1 MLKIFKFRVKS
12 LVYTNLSLNPQHH
25 IMQYN
30 QHFVMVYFFF
40 SLLYLIIIYKS
51 CDQTFIYSFLRKYRN
66 MIINLLPLWVN
77 LSFSFFLF
85 KLKTDSSYIP
95 TKDFSSSTPSI
106 QTSLSLSFVSA
117 PSSSPLEQVSKRQQP
132 KCKYTTKPHTIR
144 QG

>member
-1 MLKIFKFRVKS
+1 MYSWCLKYLS
-12 LVYTNLSLNPQHH
+12 SELSLWFILTSVWILNT
-25 IMQYN
+25 ILCN
-30 QHFVMVYFFF
+30 TINILSWNISFF
-40 SLLYLIIIYKS
+40 SFLYLLL

>member
-1 MLKIFKFRVKS
+1 MYSWCLKYLS
-12 LVYTNLSLNPQHH
+12 SELSLWFILTSVWILNT
-25 IMQYN
+25 ILCSTIN
-30 QHFVMVYFFF
+30 ILSWNISFF
-40 SLLYLIIIYKS
+40 SFLYLLL

-106 QTSLSLSFVSA
+106 QTSLSLTFVSA
-117 PSSSPLEQVSKRQQP
+117 PSSSPLEQVPRDNNQNANTQQN
-132 KCKYTTKPHTIR
+132 HI
-144 QG
+144 Q